1 LRKFYLMSKKM
12 RQKKVSKRKY
22 VNSKLKE
29 NKNEAEKDIHV
40 PDNVKVLPIVG
51 ATYALIVFQK
61 YIILT

>member
-1 LRKFYLMSKKM
+1 MSKKM

-22 VNSKLKE
+22 VNPKLEE

-51 ATYALIVFQK
+51 ATCSFIALQK
-61 YIILT
+61 